1 MTSAADIL
9 RSAGITTK
17 STAPGRYYAICPQC
31 SANRKPAHQKLQCLG
46 ITVDEKGVTWG
57 CNHCNWKGGGSYEP
71 CPAKKNGGGLPFVAQ
86 YIYRQADSAPYL
98 KVCRTAEKQFPQFH
112 WDGSGWK
119 KGKPNGPKIPY
130 RLPELLA
137 ASVGTTIYFCEGEK
151 DADAVHALGLLG
163 TTCSEGA
170 PNGWREEL
178 APWFKDR
185 HVVVLPDNDL
195 AGRKLARKVAKSLFG
210 IAASV
215 KIVELLDLKEG
226 QDVSDFLTRDR
237 AGVKFIQLC
246 KAAPLWEPSTDRDG
260 GKDDTSD
267 DELIAQLAAL
277 PRIEYAKRRK
287 DAAKGLGITLA
298 ELDKIVAEARGE
310 TSAAT
315 PERWS
320 VAPWDT
326 VINTAELLA
335 ALRDTFMRYLIMPLH
350 AAIAMALW
358 TLHAWALDAAYVSP
372 FLMFSSPEMRC
383 GKSTALALLYR
394 VGPRTALASN
404 ISPAAIFRYVEASH
418 PTLLID
424 EAETFVTGN
433 EEVRGILN
441 SGHTRDTAIIIR
453 LIGDN
458 HEPKEFSTWSAKAI
472 ASIGKLSGTLRD
484 RSIILPMKRKKP
496 NERVAKLRGRDTDEF
511 LELRRKARRWADD
524 NVAALKEACPSIPE
538 VLNDRAA
545 DNWEP
550 LLAIAD
556 LAGNEWPRLA
566 RAAAVKLSADSEVGA
581 ESDKVRLLADI
592 RAIFEELALDRLPS
606 ASLVAELVKD
616 ADGRWAAYGRNSKP
630 ITQRQVATLLSEFT
644 TPSGAKIKPR
654 NVRTDGKVPK
664 GYAREDFAD
673 AFERYL
679 SPSPPLSIRYTAT
692 DKRYQRLEGKIIRY
706 AGLLCSG

>member
-1 MTSAADIL
+1 M
-9 RSAGITTK
+9 
-17 STAPGRYYAICPQC
+17 
-31 SANRKPAHQKLQCLG
+31 
-46 ITVDEKGVTWG
+46 
-57 CNHCNWKGGGSYEP
+57 
-71 CPAKKNGGGLPFVAQ
+71 
-86 YIYRQADSAPYL
+86 
-98 KVCRTAEKQFPQFH
+98 
-112 WDGSGWK
+112 
-119 KGKPNGPKIPY
+119 
-130 RLPELLA
+130 
-137 ASVGTTIYFCEGEK
+137 
-151 DADAVHALGLLG
+151 
-163 TTCSEGA
+163 
-170 PNGWREEL
+170 

-287 DAAKGLGITLA
+287 DAAKRLGITLA

-320 VAPWDT
+320 IAPWDT

-335 ALRDTFMRYLIMPLH
+335 ALRDTFMRYIIMPLH

-383 GKSTALALLYR
+383 GKSTALAVLYR

-453 LIGDN
+453 LVGDN

-472 ASIGKLSGTLRD
+472 AAIGKLSGTLR
-484 RSIILPMKRKKP
+484 
-496 NERVAKLRGRDTDEF
+496 
-511 LELRRKARRWADD
+511 
-524 NVAALKEACPSIPE
+524 
-538 VLNDRAA
+538 
-545 DNWEP
+545 
-550 LLAIAD
+550 
-556 LAGNEWPRLA
+556 
-566 RAAAVKLSADSEVGA
+566 
-581 ESDKVRLLADI
+581 
-592 RAIFEELALDRLPS
+592 
-606 ASLVAELVKD
+606 
-616 ADGRWAAYGRNSKP
+616 
-630 ITQRQVATLLSEFT
+630 
-644 TPSGAKIKPR
+644 
-654 NVRTDGKVPK
+654 
-664 GYAREDFAD
+664 
-673 AFERYL
+673 
-679 SPSPPLSIRYTAT
+679 
-692 DKRYQRLEGKIIRY
+692 
-706 AGLLCSG
+706 